1 VVVLDLECRPAS
13 LQLEFF
19 NELRELQAPVV
30 VITDGD
36 RAGMLELARRGIQ
49 NYCRKPLSVP
59 ELKIVVRRAHEH
71 TMLNRAAED
80 GRASSSPPPGRAEL
94 VGSSAGSKAVYDLI
108 ERAAGIDAPVLI
120 TGESGTGKELIARAI
135 HATGERR
142 SQPFVALSCGAI
154 PESLFEAELFGS
166 EKGAFTGSSAR
177 RIGYCEQAGAGT
189 LFLDEIGELSP
200 HAQVKLLR
208 VLQQRE
214 FMRLGSSTAVPLR
227 ARMLFATNRN
237 LKQMVA
243 AGEFREDL
251 YYRLNVI
258 RIHSQPLRN
267 RADDIP
273 QLAEHFVRTYA
284 PAYGKSITGI
294 RPEAMALL
302 REHGWPGNVREL
314 ENVIQSAII
323 LSDGE
328 DIVASNLPEE
338 LQQTRTSVLND
349 ALEWISFEDQLS
361 EYKTRLAVAAVEKCN
376 GNKTLAAQN
385 LNISRTYLHRLIREP
400 GEDGLTLRV
409 A

>member
-1 VVVLDLECRPAS
+1 
-13 LQLEFF
+13 
-19 NELRELQAPVV
+19 
-30 VITDGD
+30 
-36 RAGMLELARRGIQ
+36 
-49 NYCRKPLSVP
+49 
-59 ELKIVVRRAHEH
+59 
-71 TMLNRAAED
+71 
-80 GRASSSPPPGRAEL
+80 
-94 VGSSAGSKAVYDLI
+94 
-108 ERAAGIDAPVLI
+108 
-120 TGESGTGKELIARAI
+120 
-135 HATGERR
+135 
-142 SQPFVALSCGAI
+142 LSCGAI